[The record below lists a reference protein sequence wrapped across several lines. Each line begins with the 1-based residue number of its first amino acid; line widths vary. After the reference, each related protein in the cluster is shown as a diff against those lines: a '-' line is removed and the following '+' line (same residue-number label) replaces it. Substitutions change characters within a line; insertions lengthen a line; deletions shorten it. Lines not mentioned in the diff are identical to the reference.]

1 MEINKVFRNKEF
13 GELSVIV
20 KDKKEYF
27 EAIPVATI
35 LGYQNPRGA
44 ILRHCKEEGVLF
56 QDVRV
61 VTGVKKDGSNAEKVV
76 SKKYISEGNLYRLIM
91 KSKLPNAINFENWIM
106 DEVIPE
112 IRKHGA
118 YLNDDVIEKT
128 LKDPDF
134 IIHLATELK
143 KERKEKLM
151 AQRKVENLEAIITID
166 TPYTNFGKKVA
177 VSSDAITIG
186 QFAKLL
192 RNNDI
197 VIGRNRLFT
206 LLRDRGYLIKKGKDK
221 NMPKQTYL
229 EQGLFKI
236 AENVVK
242 TVEGEILSTTTSV
255 TGKGQ
260 MYFLDLLSN

>member
-134 IIHLATELK
+134 II
-143 KERKEKLM
+143 LM

-242 TVEGEILSTTTSV
+242 TVEGEILSTTTLV

>member
-1 MEINKVFRNKEF
+1 
-13 GELSVIV
+13 
-20 KDKKEYF
+20 
-27 EAIPVATI
+27 
-35 LGYQNPRGA
+35 
-44 ILRHCKEEGVLF
+44 
-56 QDVRV
+56 
-61 VTGVKKDGSNAEKVV
+61 
-76 SKKYISEGNLYRLIM
+76 M
-91 KSKLPNAINFENWIM
+91 KSKLPSAIKFENWIM
-106 DEVIPE
+106 DEVLPE
-112 IRKHGA
+112 IRKYGT
-118 YLNDDVIEKT
+118 YLNDDAIEKT

-134 IIHLATELK
+134 IIHLAMEIK
-143 KERKEKLM
+143 KEREEKLM
-151 AQRKVENLEAIITID
+151 AQRKAENLEAIITID

-192 RNNDI
+192 SNNDI

-242 TVEGEILSTTTSV
+242 TVEGEILSTTTLV

-260 MYFLDLLSN
+260 MYFLDLLSNLI

>member
-1 MEINKVFRNKEF
+1 MEINKVFRNNEF

-166 TPYTNFGKKVA
+166 TPYTNFGKKV
-177 VSSDAITIG
+177 V
-186 QFAKLL
+186 
-192 RNNDI
+192 
-197 VIGRNRLFT
+197 
-206 LLRDRGYLIKKGKDK
+206 
-221 NMPKQTYL
+221 
-229 EQGLFKI
+229 
-236 AENVVK
+236 
-242 TVEGEILSTTTSV
+242 
-255 TGKGQ
+255 
-260 MYFLDLLSN
+260 

>member
-1 MEINKVFRNKEF
+1 MEINKVFRNNEF

-128 LKDPDF
+128 L
-134 IIHLATELK
+134 
-143 KERKEKLM
+143 
-151 AQRKVENLEAIITID
+151 TID

-242 TVEGEILSTTTSV
+242 TVEGEILSTTTLV

>member
-1 MEINKVFRNKEF
+1 MKQ
-13 GELSVIV
+13 
-20 KDKKEYF
+20 YQWQ
-27 EAIPVATI
+27 
-35 LGYQNPRGA
+35 LGDQNPRGA

-242 TVEGEILSTTTSV
+242 TVEGEILSTTTLV

>member
-128 LKDPDF
+128 L
-134 IIHLATELK
+134 
-143 KERKEKLM
+143 
-151 AQRKVENLEAIITID
+151 
-166 TPYTNFGKKVA
+166 
-177 VSSDAITIG
+177 
-186 QFAKLL
+186 
-192 RNNDI
+192 
-197 VIGRNRLFT
+197 
-206 LLRDRGYLIKKGKDK
+206 
-221 NMPKQTYL
+221 
-229 EQGLFKI
+229 
-236 AENVVK
+236 
-242 TVEGEILSTTTSV
+242 
-255 TGKGQ
+255 
-260 MYFLDLLSN
+260 SNWA